1 MLNIERVHHIIEA
14 GVKSAKTSEGRSRIE
29 CIRLCSE
36 GYAEPD
42 YSDPESGVIA
52 FGNWNDITRWDATKH
67 EFVTIDDTPSRI
79 AALLEKLGVELEWE
93 DEWAI
98 CDQCGKAVRTSP
110 TSYNWKPSYWQDDNG
125 SITCCG
131 CISEDPAEYLE
142 SLEGNTRKCVTLDLD
157 LGEHGYVLL
166 EDGFENGFHHGQ
178 DADPKLIG
186 TALREQGIE
195 RFLFNLDHTGQFDL
209 GFSVW
214 VHEVEVSTLDHD
226 AWQEAPK
233 DGPSVAGGLQRA
245 LLDAARKMSDLP
257 DARIKIA
264 KCDVG
269 TGTAQV
275 RTVTPHEF
283 LDGKALDF

>member
-1 MLNIERVHHIIEA
+1 MLNIERVNRSIEA

-36 GYAEPD
+36 GYAEPG

-52 FGNWNDITRWDATKH
+52 FGNWNDITRWDAAKH
-67 EFVTIDDTPSRI
+67 EFVTIGDTPSRI
-79 AALLEKLGVELEWE
+79 AALLEKLGVELEWA
-93 DEWAI
+93 DEWA
-98 CDQCGKAVRTSP
+98 CCAQCSKAVRTGP
-110 TSYNWKPSYWQDDNG
+110 DSYNWKPSFWQDDSG

-131 CISEDPAEYLE
+131 CISEDPTDYLM
-142 SLEGNTRKCVTLDLD
+142 SLEGNTRKCVTLDID
-157 LGEHGYVLL
+157 LAEQGYVLL
-166 EDGFENGFHHGQ
+166 EDGFENGFHYGQ

-186 TALREQGIE
+186 KLLREQGIE

-214 VHEVEVSTLDHD
+214 VHEDEFAEVDHEAWLD
-226 AWQEAPK
+226 AEK

-245 LLDAARKMSDLP
+245 LQDATRKMSDQP
-257 DARIKIA
+257 DAGIKVA

-275 RTVTPHEF
+275 RTVTPQEF
-283 LDGKALDF
+283 LDGRALDF